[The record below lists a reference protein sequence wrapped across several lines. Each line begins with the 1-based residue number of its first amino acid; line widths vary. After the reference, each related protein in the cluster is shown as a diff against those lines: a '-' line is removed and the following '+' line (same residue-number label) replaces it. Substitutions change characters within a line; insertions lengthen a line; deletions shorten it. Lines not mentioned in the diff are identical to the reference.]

1 MISIFFRFVQ
11 RYQYFLDLFN
21 DFFFFRFVQR
31 FRHQPPAP
39 RGHREQKDGKE
50 FWWLQQNSSSKNK
63 KVL

>member
-11 RYQYFLDLFN
+11 RYQYF
-21 DFFFFRFVQR
+21 FRFVQR
-31 FRHQPPAP
+31 FRNQPPAP